1 MARLPD
7 PIDTLSPEARGVYE
21 KISSRRGAIRGP
33 YAPLMHHPALALHV
47 GDLGEYLRF
56 NSTLPGD
63 VRELAILITARAV
76 SQPYEWIMH
85 APIARRAGLPDDVI
99 ERVRGRGDLSGLPA
113 PYAVAA
119 RVVQHVLAHESI
131 PQAVADSAR
140 GEFGVAGLLELVVLG
155 GFYQMIAGVL
165 FSFDVPLPEGEGAPF

>member
-7 PIDTLSPEARGVYE
+7 PIDALSPEARQVYE
-21 KISSRRGAIRGP
+21 KISARRGAIRGP

-76 SQPYEWIMH
+76 SQPFEWVMH
-85 APIARRAGLPDDVI
+85 VPIARRAGLPDDVI
-99 ERVRGRGDLSGLPA
+99 ERVRMRGDLTQLAS

-119 RVVQHVLAHESI
+119 RAVQHVLASESL
-131 PQAVADSAR
+131 PQWIADSVR
-140 GEFGVAGLLELVVLG
+140 EEFGVAGLLELVVLP
-155 GFYQMIAGVL
+155 GFYRMIAGVL
-165 FSFDVPLPEGEGAPF
+165 FSFDVPLPESEPPPF